1 MISLSVRN
9 TSVFPRSPVLKAIL
23 RRGVSTKELDAA
35 KGGEFAI
42 LPSELNL
49 LIASDRERVVI
60 LGSGSVFSPFLYT
73 HLTNVVGPASSSQG
87 NWTKRNSNQ

>member
-1 MISLSVRN
+1 MISSPVRS
-9 TSVFPRSPVLKAIL
+9 TSVFPKNPVWKTIL

-42 LPSELNL
+42 LPLSSVV

-60 LGSGSVFSPFLYT
+60 LGSGSVIPPMLDT
-73 HLTNVVGPASSSQG
+73 HLTNIVGPASSSQG
-87 NWTKRNSNQ
+87 N